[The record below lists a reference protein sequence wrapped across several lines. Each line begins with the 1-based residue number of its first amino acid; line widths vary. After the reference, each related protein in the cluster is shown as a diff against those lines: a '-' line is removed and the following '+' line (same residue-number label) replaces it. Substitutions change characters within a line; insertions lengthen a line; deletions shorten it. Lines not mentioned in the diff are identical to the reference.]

1 MTQQSEERLPD
12 SAPAAAHTSN
22 SARILQFERPQ
33 SDLQRAIQVRA
44 QEALDLDR
52 DRDREVKKPHPVR
65 WIIIFVIALIPVV
78 LIFGAVDGFLRA
90 FYRVNES
97 YKSAP
102 APAATAAQPEPEV
115 EPQVSQPGVVLLQPY
130 DASSKTDTQQPAQ
143 QAAPKN

>member
-65 WIIIFVIALIPVV
+65 WIIIFVIALIPWC
-78 LIFGAVDGFLRA
+78 
-90 FYRVNES
+90 
-97 YKSAP
+97 
-102 APAATAAQPEPEV
+102 
-115 EPQVSQPGVVLLQPY
+115 
-130 DASSKTDTQQPAQ
+130 
-143 QAAPKN
+143 